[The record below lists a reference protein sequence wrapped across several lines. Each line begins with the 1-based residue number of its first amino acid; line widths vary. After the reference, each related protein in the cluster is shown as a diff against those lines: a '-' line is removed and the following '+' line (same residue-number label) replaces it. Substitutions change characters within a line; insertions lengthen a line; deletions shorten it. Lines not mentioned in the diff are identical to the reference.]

1 MTKTI
6 TSTNP
11 RLRAAAYCRIANGEE
26 QASIL
31 EAQKTNH
38 TERINANPD
47 WIMAGIF
54 ADTGD
59 CRSKRPEFQKML
71 RKCRQGKIDLILVS
85 TFSRFARSTADGL
98 NIIRELREL
107 GVAVVF
113 EKEAVNTSDPGSDW
127 YISIMGAIARA
138 ESESISHG
146 ACGICTC
153 RFHHMIASSPRK
165 RTRKKT
171 IRFPGHP
178 EKRLL
183 SGWSDSI

>member
-11 RLRAAAYCRIANGEE
+11 RLRAAAYCRIAGGEE
-26 QASIL
+26 PNTVL
-31 EAQKTNH
+31 ESQRTCYAKQ
-38 TERINANPD
+38 IGANPD

-54 ADTGD
+54 ADTSD

-113 EKEAVNTSDPGSDW
+113 EKEAVNTSDPDSDW

-153 RFHHMIASSPRK
+153 RFHHMITSSPRK
-165 RTRKKT
+165 RTQKKT
-171 IRFPGHP
+171 IRFPGRP
-178 EKRLL
+178 EKTIIVRME
-183 SGWSDSI
+183 

>member
-1 MTKTI
+1 MTKNI
-6 TSTNP
+6 TGTNP
-11 RLRAAAYCRIANGEE
+11 RLRAAAYCRTASGEE

-31 EAQKTNH
+31 EAQKAH
-38 TERINANPD
+38 YTERINANPD

-107 GVAVVF
+107 GVAMIF
-113 EKEAVNTSDPGSDW
+113 EKEAVNTSEPGSDW
-127 YISIMGAIARA
+127 YTSIMGAIART

-153 RFHHMIASSPRK
+153 RFHHMITSSPRK
-165 RTRKKT
+165 GTWKKT
-171 IRFPGHP
+171 IRLPGHP
-178 EKRLL
+178 EKTIIVRME
-183 SGWSDSI
+183 